1 MRPRLFVLFF
11 LALFCSCSKKEAPAA
26 TTPTPSTPA
35 PATAAD
41 ISSLNCSGS
50 TISGSATVG
59 IAYSGTVTMPYLG
72 GNGLAYNAGSALTSS
87 GVTGLTATLQAGTLA
102 SGSGSFTFSVTGT
115 PSATGL
121 ATFSLAFGSRS
132 CSVSIPVNED
142 PNFTQ
147 YGTPF
152 TAVPN
157 RQDAVIYQ
165 VNMRA
170 FSAQSNFQG
179 VIARLDSIKALGA
192 NVVYLMPIYPV
203 GTVNSVNSP
212 YSVRDYRAINTEFG
226 TLTDLRALVDGAHSR
241 NMSVML
247 DWVANHT
254 AWDHPWISTHSDW
267 YVKNSSG
274 AIISPPGTGW
284 NDVAQLDYTNSAMRL
299 EMIRSL
305 KYWVYTANVDGF
317 RFDYAD
323 GPPATFWRQA
333 IDTLRAISTHNL
345 LLLAEGSRSDHFS
358 SGFDFTFGF
367 NYYGSLKSV
376 FQSSQPVTVLDAR
389 NTSEFTGATNGQ
401 TVVRY
406 LTNHDVN
413 GSDGTPLDLFGGLPG
428 SMAAFVVTAYMKGVP
443 MIYNGQEVGTPFRL
457 TFPFTGADINWTL
470 NPSVTADYKRV
481 IAFRNS
487 SAAIR
492 RGTLTSYNS
501 ANVAAFT
508 KELGTEKVFVLSN
521 LRNSSQSFTL
531 PAALANTTWINAF
544 TGTSVTLSTAV
555 SLGAYEY
562 LVLKN
567 Q

>member
-521 LRNSSQSFTL
+521 LRNSSQSYTL
-531 PAALANTTWINAF
+531 TAALANTTWINAF
-544 TGTSVTLSTAV
+544 TGTPVTLSTAV
-555 SLGAYEY
+555 NLGAYEY

>member
-41 ISSLNCSGS
+41 ISSLSCSGS

-521 LRNSSQSFTL
+521 LRNSSQSYTL

-544 TGTSVTLSTAV
+544 TGTPVTLSTAV
-555 SLGAYEY
+555 NLGAYEY

>member
-521 LRNSSQSFTL
+521 LRNSSQSYTL
-531 PAALANTTWINAF
+531 PAALANTTWTNAF